1 VRRPQAVVVSTSVLN
16 YVRRHEDHPRR
27 LSRHGG
33 GDAFA
38 YLTVEGRP
46 HVFIGVLADSGM

>member
-1 VRRPQAVVVSTSVLN
+1 VHRPQAVVVSTSVRN
-16 YVRRHEDHPRR
+16 YARRHEEHPRR